1 MQAHIVF
8 DNLDSNVAFT
18 NLDTVSGKVIIRC
31 PKSVTVNSVLV
42 KLEGESRTRLMA
54 PAAPGSQKQKPQLEY
69 HKVSVRIESD
79 SNWIV

>member
-1 MQAHIVF
+1 MNAYIVF
-8 DNLDSNVAFT
+8 DNPDSNVAYT

-31 PKSVTVNSVLV
+31 AKSVTVSSILV

-69 HKVSVRIESD
+69 HKVCQSA
-79 SNWIV
+79 SNVSELRD